1 MRVPHTPLSRVA
13 VVALCLVA
21 GALAELGATSVALPY
36 LVLPITAAAVVTVG
50 AAYKMARDN
59 CFESRLVSWLTT
71 LAALGGAVAAA
82 TVGLPG
88 RAPSTS
94 PAGVVLGVAA
104 VVFLVAVAAEVP
116 RRHRSRTAPS
126 PYAP

>member
-1 MRVPHTPLSRVA
+1 MRVPHTALSRLG

-21 GALAELGATSVALPY
+21 AALAELGATSVALPY

-71 LAALGGAVAAA
+71 LAALGGAIAAA

-88 RAPSTS
+88 RGPSTS
-94 PAGVVLGVAA
+94 PAGVVLVAAA
-104 VVFLVAVAAEVP
+104 VVFLVVVAMELP
-116 RRHRSRTAPS
+116 RRHRTRPAPS

>member
-1 MRVPHTPLSRVA
+1 MRVPHTVLSRVA

-21 GALAELGATSVALPY
+21 GLLAELGATSVTLPY

-50 AAYKMARDN
+50 SAYKMARDN
-59 CFESRLVSWLTT
+59 CFESRLVAWLTV

-88 RAPSTS
+88 RGPSTS
-94 PAGVVLGVAA
+94 PAGILLVAA
-104 VVFLVAVAAEVP
+104 ALVFLVTVAVEVP
-116 RRHRSRTAPS
+116 RRHHSRTAPS